1 MQSTRIRWGI
11 IATGAIGT
19 TFARGLKMCQTGQ
32 LYAVASRSQE
42 KAEAFAR
49 EWGAHAAYS
58 SYQALL
64 DDPQVQAVYISTP
77 HPMHAEWAIR
87 AAEAKKH
94 VLVEKPFA
102 INFAQAMAM
111 TEAAI
116 VNDVLMMEAFMY
128 RCHPQT
134 ARLVELLKSK
144 AIGDVRVIQA
154 TFSFHAGFNPN
165 GRIFNNALAGG
176 GILDVGCYTVSMSR
190 LIAGAATG
198 KDFAD
203 PTEVRAAGHLGQT
216 GTDEWA
222 VASLKFPGEIL
233 AQLSTGVSVNQENVV
248 RIFGSEGRI
257 TLPNPW
263 QANRTAPEPGQIL
276 IQRNDEKQPREI
288 TIEASA
294 TSFAY
299 EADVFGNALL
309 SGKKQAPSPAMSRD
323 DTLGNIRTLDAWR
336 NEIGLVYDFE
346 TLAHY
351 PTHTVSGRPLQHP
364 ANPHTKPGP
373 SGPGSGDA
381 RSPGPK
387 GPGFASMKYAS
398 IPFLDKPVS
407 RLVMGVDNQD
417 TLPHAAVM
425 FDDFFERGGN
435 TFDTAFVYNPT
446 REKLLGEWIKLRGVR
461 DQVVVITKGAHTPF
475 CDPKSLTRQLLESL
489 DHLQLDFADIY
500 MMHRDNLEIPAS
512 EFVDCLNEHLRAGRI
527 KCFGGS
533 NWSTARIDEANAYAQ
548 KTNQRGFTVVSNNF
562 SLARMVDA
570 PWKGCISSSDP
581 DSRAWFTRTQTPLLA
596 WSSQARGFFLE
607 GRAHPDKKD
616 DAQLVRCWYSEDNFR
631 RLERVNEMAK
641 KRSVMPIN
649 IALAYVLHQPFP
661 TIALIGPRQLNETR
675 TSMKG
680 LEIDLTPDEVKWLN
694 LEI

>member
-1 MQSTRIRWGI
+1 MQSTKIRWGI

-32 LYAVASRSQE
+32 LHAVASRSQE
-42 KAEAFAR
+42 KADAFAR
-49 EWGAHAAYS
+49 EWGAKTAYA
-58 SYQALL
+58 SYEALL
-64 DDPQVQAVYISTP
+64 NDPQVQAVYISTP
-77 HPMHAEWAIR
+77 HPMHAEWAIH
-87 AAEAKKH
+87 AANAKKH

-102 INFAQAMAM
+102 LNFAQAMAM

-116 VNDVLMMEAFMY
+116 TNDVLMMEAFMY

-134 ARLVELLKSK
+134 AKLVELIKNKS
-144 AIGDVRVIQA
+144 IGDVRVIQA

-176 GILDVGCYTVSMSR
+176 GILDVGCYTASMSR
-190 LIAGAATG
+190 LIAGAAAG

-203 PTEVRAAGHLGQT
+203 PLEVRAAGHLGQT

-222 VASLKFPGEIL
+222 IASLKFPGDIL

-276 IQRNDEKQPREI
+276 VQRNDEKQPREI
-288 TIEASA
+288 TVEANV

-299 EADVFGNALL
+299 EADHFGNALL
-309 SGKKQAPSPAMSRD
+309 SNKRPPPAPAMSRD

-336 NEIGLVYDFE
+336 HEIGLVYESE
-346 TLAHY
+346 TPAHY
-351 PTHTVSGRPLQHP
+351 LKHTISGRALQ
-364 ANPHTKPGP
+364 PHTKPGP
-373 SGPGSGDA
+373 SGSGSA
-381 RSPGPK
+381 P
-387 GPGFASMKYAS
+387 MKFAS

-417 TLPHAAVM
+417 TFPHAAIM

-435 TFDTAFVYNPT
+435 TFDTAFVYHPT
-446 REKLLGEWIKLRGVR
+446 GLREKLLGQWIKLRNVR
-461 DQVVVITKGAHTPF
+461 DQVVVIAKGAHTPF
-475 CDPKSLTRQLLESL
+475 CDPKSLTRQLHESL
-489 DHLQLDFADIY
+489 DRLQLDFADIY
-500 MMHRDNLEIPAS
+500 MMHRDNLEIPVS

-570 PWKGCISSSDP
+570 PWKGCLSASDP
-581 DSRAWFTRTQTPLLA
+581 ESRAWFTRTQTPLLA

-607 GRAHPDKKD
+607 GRAHPDNRD
-616 DAQLVRCWYSEDNFR
+616 DAQLVRCWYSQDNFR
-631 RLERVNEMAK
+631 RLERVNELAK
-641 KRSVMPIN
+641 KRNVMPIN

-661 TIALIGPRQLNETR
+661 TIALIGPRQLSETR

-680 LEIDLTPDEVKWLN
+680 LDINLTPDEVKWLN
-694 LEI
+694 LET